1 VIISRNRI
9 LQVLP
14 AALVLMGAAIC
25 TCVSAS
31 LANAQ
36 HSLPQNNSKT
46 NARPEQP
53 NPPAPIPETKP
64 RAEDTTYS
72 YEFNQPE
79 FYVRHVLITHGAD
92 GHGHVTF
99 ERLNEGESVEE
110 TLELSPAALT
120 RILGLYQSLR
130 FLDSDTNYQADKQFP
145 HLGTVRIKME
155 QGARKR
161 AVEFNWTNNK
171 DAESLVNE
179 YRRITEQAIFVF
191 DMSVA
196 RQNQPLNAPKL
207 LQGLETLLKRD
218 GVSDPRQL
226 VPLLTEIST
235 DEHLPLIARNHAIR
249 ILKKIETGK

>member
-1 VIISRNRI
+1 MS
-9 LQVLP
+9 
-14 AALVLMGAAIC
+14 AALC
-25 TCVSAS
+25 TCLSAKSVS
-31 LANAQ
+31 AQ

-53 NPPAPIPETKP
+53 SRSPAPLPETKP
-64 RAEDTTYS
+64 KADDATYS

-79 FYVRHVLITHGAD
+79 FYVRHVLINHGAD
-92 GHGHVTF
+92 GRGQITF
-99 ERLNEGESVEE
+99 ERLNEGEPVEE
-110 TLELSPAALT
+110 ALEFSPTALA

-155 QGARKR
+155 QGTRKR
-161 AVEFNWTNNK
+161 AVEFNWTHNK

-218 GVSDPRQL
+218 GVSDPKQL

-235 DEHLPLIARNHAIR
+235 DEHLPLIARNQAIR